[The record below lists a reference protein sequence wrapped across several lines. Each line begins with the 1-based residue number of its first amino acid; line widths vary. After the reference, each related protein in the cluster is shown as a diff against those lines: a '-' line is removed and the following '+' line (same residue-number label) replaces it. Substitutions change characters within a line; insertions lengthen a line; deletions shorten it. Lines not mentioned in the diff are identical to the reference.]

1 MCIISRHCLCSSV
14 TVSSRA
20 VFSSHGYQSLQFNQ
34 WLTHKRDL
42 QFTSNVLVPTWQISE
57 VLSKQSFQR
66 LEVSQVGVSTDV
78 WESHSEHMAK
88 PKGFSQVNTKLCK
101 FASLQMINLCLPLV
115 DFLLLLPK
123 LSFFLDICIW
133 CNSNIC
139 CKNDRFLWDKRM
151 ILV

>member
-78 WESHSEHMAK
+78 
-88 PKGFSQVNTKLCK
+88 
-101 FASLQMINLCLPLV
+101 
-115 DFLLLLPK
+115 
-123 LSFFLDICIW
+123 
-133 CNSNIC
+133 
-139 CKNDRFLWDKRM
+139 
-151 ILV
+151 